1 MIAMPG
7 SPPYALSASYRS
19 NRLDSILVSPVPPA
33 GATAA
38 ARRLPPTFTAR
49 TRGMRFRG
57 RDGTSQ
63 QLAHRRHAC
72 GDQKAANPKSVFGEQ
87 DPQRHRPNDSD
98 ATAAPIMIPTGERTW
113 PYR

>member
-38 ARRLPPTFTAR
+38 RRLPPIFTAR
-49 TRGMRFRG
+49 TREVRFRG

-63 QLAHRRHAC
+63 QLAHRRHA
-72 GDQKAANPKSVFGEQ
+72 GGGQKAANPKSVF
-87 DPQRHRPNDSD
+87 
-98 ATAAPIMIPTGERTW
+98 
-113 PYR
+113 

>member
-19 NRLDSILVSPVPPA
+19 NRLDSILVSLVPPA

-49 TRGMRFRG
+49 TREVRFRG
-57 RDGTSQ
+57 WDGTSQ
-63 QLAHRRHAC
+63 QLGHRRRA
-72 GDQKAANPKSVFGEQ
+72 GGGQKAANQKSVF
-87 DPQRHRPNDSD
+87 
-98 ATAAPIMIPTGERTW
+98 
-113 PYR
+113 

>member
-38 ARRLPPTFTAR
+38 APAAADIHGANTGSAIPRP
-49 TRGMRFRG
+49 
-57 RDGTSQ
+57 DGTNQ
-63 QLAHRRHAC
+63 QLAHRRHA
-72 GDQKAANPKSVFGEQ
+72 GGGQKAANPKSVFDKQ
-87 DPQRHRPNDSD
+87 DPQRHRLNDSD
-98 ATAAPIMIPTGERTW
+98 ATAAPIMIPTGARTW